1 MNIWH
6 ISLAL
11 VGLGIFGLLTA
22 FTLPAGGA
30 RVRLTHVLYGVAC
43 LIVAAVVV
51 GLWSNDVRKH
61 KAEEKIA
68 EIFEQHYS
76 PDMMA
81 QVALT
86 FLEEYKDLYPEAY
99 ARGKKICESV
109 RCLEI
114 PPATASEAEVLK
126 RMRDISHAALGLQGT
141 LQALL
146 PAGVLGAETHDH
158 GH

>member
-1 MNIWH
+1 MNVWH

-30 RVRLTHVLYGVAC
+30 RPRLTHVAYGLAC
-43 LIVAAVVV
+43 LIIAAVVT

-61 KAEEKIA
+61 KAEAKIV

-86 FLEEYKDLYPEAY
+86 FLEEHKDLYPDAH
-99 ARGKKICESV
+99 ARGVKICEAV
-109 RCLEI
+109 RCLEV
-114 PPATASEAEVLK
+114 PSADASEAEVLK

-158 GH
+158 